1 MNKGQTILAT
11 VIVVGFILLTIT
23 MAFFRSE
30 IPEWVR
36 DNFGLVVGAWIV
48 NFTTIVNWL
57 FGSSKGSADKT
68 KIIAGQ
74 TENET
79 TTMPD
84 VRK

>member
-68 KIIAGQ
+68 RIIAGQ
-74 TENET
+74 VDDDT
-79 TTMPD
+79 PD
-84 VRK
+84 IRKP

>member
-1 MNKGQTILAT
+1 
-11 VIVVGFILLTIT
+11 
-23 MAFFRSE
+23 
-30 IPEWVR
+30 VR
-36 DNFGLVVGAWIV
+36 DNFSLVVGAWIV

-68 KIIAGQ
+68 RIMAGQ
-74 TENET
+74 AENET